1 MDDISSGDEDDDYP
15 DGIELEMGHQH
26 ICDDLDCD
34 HSKEGAQCKNQV
46 QMKTTNVKKKKK
58 KRGKSSTE
66 WVSSSYKSIKA
77 LVHRF
82 FCISTK
88 NVLGR
93 WRFTRSLNWYS
104 TPEYVNRIFM
114 IGEKVSGNKLYL

>member
-1 MDDISSGDEDDDYP
+1 MDDISSGDEDDDSP
-15 DGIELEMGHQH
+15 DGIELEIGPQH

-34 HSKEGAQCKNQV
+34 HTTEGAQCKHQAQAKNPK
-46 QMKTTNVKKKKK
+46 MKRKLKK
-58 KRGKSSTE
+58 KRKSPTE
-66 WVSSSYKSIKA
+66 WISTSYQSMKSIM
-77 LVHRF
+77 HQF

-104 TPEYVNRIFM
+104 TPEYVNRVFM
-114 IGEKVSGNKLYL
+114 IGEKVSGNQLLF